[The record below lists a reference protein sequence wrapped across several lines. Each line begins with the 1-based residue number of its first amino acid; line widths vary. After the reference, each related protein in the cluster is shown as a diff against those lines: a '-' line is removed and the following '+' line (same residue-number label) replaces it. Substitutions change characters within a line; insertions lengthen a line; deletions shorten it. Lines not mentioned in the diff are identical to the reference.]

1 MAYFFK
7 ENQDYIVK
15 GTLLAT
21 LQDLI
26 EIYKTYPLLKLKEN
40 NNFETI
46 PVPKEKRDYFVGI
59 LANELQH
66 TIERLETKIEAT
78 KGVV

>member
-1 MAYFFK
+1 MAYLFN

-21 LQDLI
+21 LQELI
-26 EIYKTYPLLKLKEN
+26 EIYKTYPMLKLTEN

-46 PVPKEKRDYFVGI
+46 PVPKEKRDYFIGI

-66 TIERLETKIEAT
+66 TIEKIENRVEAI
-78 KGVV
+78 KGVG

>member
-7 ENQDYIVK
+7 ENQNYIVK

-40 NNFETI
+40 NNFETL
-46 PVPKEKRDYFVGI
+46 PVPKEKRDYFIGI

-66 TIERLETKIEAT
+66 TIEKIENRVEAI
-78 KGVV
+78 KRVE